1 MTVRWGVLST
11 ARINEN
17 FLAGVAE
24 SVSCEVAAVASRDG
38 GRDGGRA
45 CAPARGR
52 EAARGRATVA
62 ID

>member
-24 SVSCEVAAVASRDG
+24 SVSREVAAVAS
-38 GRDGGRA
+38 RDGGRA